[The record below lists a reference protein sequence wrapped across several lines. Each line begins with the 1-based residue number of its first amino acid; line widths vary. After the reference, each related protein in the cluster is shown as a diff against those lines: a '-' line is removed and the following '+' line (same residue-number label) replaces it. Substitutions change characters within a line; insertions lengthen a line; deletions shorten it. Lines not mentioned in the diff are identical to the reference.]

1 MNLTFHPAVERDV
14 KAILAY
20 YTKEGGERLAD
31 RFFSELQARFVEI
44 AAHPTRFPYY
54 LGNGFLRRAT
64 LHKFPHLILY
74 RVMPDGV
81 RVSVVKHEKR
91 HPNYGLWRS

>member
-20 YTKEGGERLAD
+20 YRREGGERLAD
-31 RFFSELQARFVEI
+31 RFFGELQARFVEV
-44 AAHPTRFPYY
+44 AEHPARFPFY
-54 LGNGFLRRAT
+54 LGNRILRRAT
-64 LHKFPHLILY
+64 LPKFPHLILF
-74 RVMPDGV
+74 RILPDSV

-91 HPNYGLWRS
+91 HPNYGLRRN

>member
-1 MNLTFHPAVERDV
+1 MNLTFHPAVGRDV

-20 YTKEGGERLAD
+20 YHKEGGERLAD

-44 AAHPTRFPYY
+44 AEQPTRFPYY
-54 LGNGFLRRAT
+54 LGNQILRRTT
-64 LHKFPHLILY
+64 LHKFPYLILF
-74 RVMPDGV
+74 RILPDSV

-91 HPNYGLWRS
+91 HPNYGLWRN

>member
-1 MNLTFHPAVERDV
+1 MNLTFHPAVKRDV

-20 YTKEGGERLAD
+20 YHKEGGERLAG
-31 RFFSELQARFVEI
+31 RFSSELQARFVEI
-44 AAHPTRFPYY
+44 AEHPTRFPYY
-54 LGNGFLRRAT
+54 LGNRILRRAT

-74 RVMPDGV
+74 RILPDSV

-91 HPNYGLWRS
+91 HPNYGLWRN